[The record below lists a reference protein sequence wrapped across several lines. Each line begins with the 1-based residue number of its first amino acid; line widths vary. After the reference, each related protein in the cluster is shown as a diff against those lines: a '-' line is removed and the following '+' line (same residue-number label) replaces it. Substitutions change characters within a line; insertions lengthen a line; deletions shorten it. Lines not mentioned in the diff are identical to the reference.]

1 MAIPRRGVHGEAT
14 LFSPCYNLDWI
25 KSCSIFSQ
33 SWQVLFLNDTRYP
46 QPPTT
51 TIQLETHLWKGMRGR
66 RMGNG
71 WVVLWRSLRG
81 GQTPRLHIPVPPP
94 HATHG
99 HGLSPSVFGSIHVS
113 PGWWQSGRTLSR
125 RVPDPLC
132 YCCSAVGELSVSD
145 RFHEFLFHRL
155 WRIFLFLLLGFIFTS
170 SKEVM
175 FSSLSAGWFV
185 SRITQNLLEGF
196 QWKMVGGW
204 ETGQGRT
211 QKFWCRS
218 GKRRVLI
225 LKDCRA
231 LAVVCS
237 LLSAIHVV
245 VLAVIPTDNNIS
257 ALTRQTIRQSG
268 SNRTWL

>member
-1 MAIPRRGVHGEAT
+1 MAISRRGVHGEAT

-46 QPPTT
+46 QPPPT

-81 GQTPRLHIPVPPP
+81 GSDVAVAHLCPTTTRN
-94 HATHG
+94 TRTRT
-99 HGLSPSVFGSIHVS
+99 VS
-113 PGWWQSGRTLSR
+113 KCFLAAFMFHLVGDSRGERSLIDSRTL
-125 RVPDPLC
+125 C
-132 YCCSAVGELSVSD
+132 AIAVCELSVSD
-145 RFHEFLFHRL
+145 RFHKFLFHTL

-211 QKFWCRS
+211 PKFGCRS
-218 GKRRVLI
+218 G
-225 LKDCRA
+225 
-231 LAVVCS
+231 
-237 LLSAIHVV
+237 
-245 VLAVIPTDNNIS
+245 
-257 ALTRQTIRQSG
+257 
-268 SNRTWL
+268 